1 MTIDEIIKAALAED
15 VGNGDHTSLST
26 IPQWAIG
33 RANLLIKENGI
44 LCGVDIARKVFNTV
58 DPDLDFQVFIEDGND
73 VVPGDIVFSVSGKV
87 ISILT
92 GERLALNFMQRLSGI
107 ATNTRLMVNE
117 LKGTKARLLDTR
129 KTTPNFR
136 ELEKMAV
143 RTGGG
148 ENHRM
153 GLYDMILIKDNHV
166 DFAGGIKQAIK
177 AVHNYIK
184 DKALDLKIEIEVR
197 NFDELNL
204 VMETGGVDRIMLDN
218 FNVSDLKK
226 AVELV
231 AGRFET
237 EASGNI
243 TLKNIREY
251 AKTGVDFIS
260 SGQLTHQIRSLDM
273 SLKADF

>member
-1 MTIDEIIKAALAED
+1 MTIDEIIKAVLAED

-44 LCGVDIARKVFNTV
+44 LCGVDIAQKVFNTV
-58 DPDLDFQVFIEDGND
+58 DPEQNFQVFIEDGND
-73 VVPGDIVFSVSGKV
+73 FGPVDIVFSVSGKV

-231 AGRFET
+231 ASRFET

>member
-1 MTIDEIIKAALAED
+1 
-15 VGNGDHTSLST
+15 
-26 IPQWAIG
+26 
-33 RANLLIKENGI
+33 
-44 LCGVDIARKVFNTV
+44 
-58 DPDLDFQVFIEDGND
+58 
-73 VVPGDIVFSVSGKV
+73 
-87 ISILT
+87 
-92 GERLALNFMQRLSGI
+92 
-107 ATNTRLMVNE
+107 
-117 LKGTKARLLDTR
+117 
-129 KTTPNFR
+129 
-136 ELEKMAV
+136 
-143 RTGGG
+143 
-148 ENHRM
+148 
-153 GLYDMILIKDNHV
+153 
-166 DFAGGIKQAIK
+166 
-177 AVHNYIK
+177 VHNYIK